1 MKEVLEQIHLL
12 TVAFKTLKERV
23 DTIDSA
29 QDFLIEE
36 RCRDKDFNQSNEKE
50 SECFLSGFGC
60 MCDKHTLLPQ
70 QLIKSIE
77 DILTDIYDIESTK
90 STLND
95 RSISNTYI
103 VDVNW
108 NDDELCKL
116 TITVE
121 SLDK

>member
-1 MKEVLEQIHLL
+1 MKEVLEQLSLL

-36 RCRDKDFNQSNEKE
+36 MYRDKDFNKSTEKE
-50 SECFLSGFGC
+50 VECFLSGFGC
-60 MCDKHTLLPQ
+60 TCDKHQPLPQ
-70 QLIKSIE
+70 KLIKSIE
-77 DILTDIYDIESTK
+77 DILTDIYDIESIN

-95 RSISNTYI
+95 ELISNTYI
-103 VDVNW
+103 VDINW
-108 NDDELCKL
+108 NDDRLCKL
-116 TITVE
+116 TINVE